1 MITIVTENDQTFPV
15 DVDASIEL
23 ENLKALIEADTSI
36 PAASQQLYSNGTLLS
51 DDKKT
56 LSAYGVGSDDLVVLR
71 DTRTAKAVQPNASAS
86 NSARSSAKNQG
97 PSASAGLGRAPA
109 NEEEAAE
116 QLRHQILADP
126 NSLAQLRANR
136 PDLAEA
142 AASDPNRFLELIRAE
157 RNKMAEAHAARLRV
171 EAELAAADE
180 FDIDAQRRI
189 EEAIRQERVMENLEH
204 AMEYSPESFGR
215 VTMLYVDCKV
225 NGTDV
230 KAFVD
235 SGAQATIMS
244 PECAERCGIMR
255 LLDTRFAGIAR
266 GVGTAKIL
274 GRVHSAQIQL
284 GPTLF
289 LPCSFTIMEGKGVEM
304 LFGLDMLKRY
314 QAAIDLAQNALVIQG
329 NKIRFLDEHE
339 LPSEAKMEYGVDENG
354 QPVSAASKSANPGAG
369 ALGAAAANANTA
381 AAHAVAKSAS
391 FPGSDQSLA
400 GSSGGAAGRPSAAAP
415 VLEQSSRAAPESYG
429 FSFSHTPAA
438 SSTTSAPAL
447 SASQT
452 AALSSSAPAPAPRT
466 GAGAG
471 AGVSGS
477 SRWPESSVASLM
489 DLGAS
494 RVQAIGFLDAAGGNV
509 EVAASLL
516 FQQ

>member
-1 MITIVTENDQTFPV
+1 MITIVTEGDQTYPV
-15 DVDASIEL
+15 DVDASIEV
-23 ENLKALIEADTSI
+23 ENLKALIEADSSI
-36 PAASQQLYSNGTLLS
+36 PASHQQLFHNGKLLS
-51 DDKKT
+51 DDTKT
-56 LSAYGVGSDDLVVLR
+56 LSSYGVGSDDLVLLR
-71 DTRTAKAVQPNASAS
+71 DARAAAPPAS
-86 NSARSSAKNQG
+86 SSSSSS
-97 PSASAGLGRAPA
+97 SASAPPS
-109 NEEEAAE
+109 NEHEAAE
-116 QLRHQILADP
+116 QLRQQILSDP
-126 NSLAQLRANR
+126 TTMAQLRASR
-136 PDLAEA
+136 PELAD
-142 AASDPNRFLELIRAE
+142 AASSDPARFLELVRAE
-157 RNKMAEAHAARLRV
+157 RNKMAEVHAERLRA
-171 EAELAAADE
+171 EAQLAAADE

-314 QAAIDLAQNALVIQG
+314 QATIDLAQNSLVIQG
-329 NKIRFLDEHE
+329 NRIRFLDEHE
-339 LPSEAKMEYGVDENG
+339 LPQEAKMEYEVDENG
-354 QPVSAASKSANPGAG
+354 QPVPASAKPSGGGAPGAGAAAG
-369 ALGAAAANANTA
+369 ALGAASANANA
-381 AAHAVAKSAS
+381 AAADAAAKSAS
-391 FPGSDQSLA
+391 FPGAGQSIA
-400 GSSGGAAGRPSAAAP
+400 GIGSGTAASSSGQAQP
-415 VLEQSSRAAPESYG
+415 RAAPESYG
-429 FSFSHTPAA
+429 FSFSHPPAAAAA
-438 SSTTSAPAL
+438 SSSSTAAAGGGGGGGAAAQSPATTSP
-447 SASQT
+447 T
-452 AALSSSAPAPAPRT
+452 AAARTAAPRGAAGAT
-466 GAGAG
+466 GAAGGA
-471 AGVSGS
+471 
-477 SRWPESSVASLM
+477 SRWPEASITSLM